1 MNNAILTSWI
11 FVFHS
16 TGDESERGTI
26 LTSDGQETLFLAKS
40 LIMALVQRISDA
52 SITVANLEILR
63 KNKDRF
69 LKLLEA
75 DSSTHDSKT
84 KETERSLDER
94 IGEIQE
100 FEDLRTKLLS
110 FIHMCQL
117 IQPGENKT
125 KKKESNQT
133 DLVTKRQNVKSYW
146 CKCHNV
152 QIAID
157 TQACQSNC
165 VLWSWGKARLVYWY
179 LMLVACCQSAVAY
192 VFDIVFPMKKKCICN
207 MYVTKHA
214 VGNNT
219 IRNFV
224 IFSYS
229 YRSLRESS
237 R

>member
-1 MNNAILTSWI
+1 MNNSILTSWI

-26 LTSDGQETLFLAKS
+26 LTSEGQEALFRAKS
-40 LIMALVQRISDA
+40 LLMALVQRISDA

-69 LKLLEA
+69 LELLEA

-84 KETERSLDER
+84 KETERSLNER

-100 FEDLRTKLLS
+100 FEDLRAKLSS

-133 DLVTKRQNVKSYW
+133 DRVTKRQNVKSYS

-152 QIAID
+152 
-157 TQACQSNC
+157 
-165 VLWSWGKARLVYWY
+165 
-179 LMLVACCQSAVAY
+179 
-192 VFDIVFPMKKKCICN
+192 
-207 MYVTKHA
+207 
-214 VGNNT
+214 
-219 IRNFV
+219 
-224 IFSYS
+224 
-229 YRSLRESS
+229 
-237 R
+237 